1 MLLLPG
7 KWIQC
12 IYGSIGPIVADGIG
26 RLRVC
31 FAAVE
36 TQLQLLCQR
45 RLPWAGRAWVV
56 RELRRTELAR
66 SRAGRI
72 NTGRPAPAVSV
83 THSRGVLAVQ
93 SSRIEDLLGGLLQSL
108 PPGVAH
114 LRQDLE
120 NNFRAVLRANLAKL
134 DLAGRDQ
141 FDAQRKVLERTRAR
155 LEALE
160 SRVAELEAR
169 LAGSGQHSDQ

>member
-1 MLLLPG
+1 M
-7 KWIQC
+7 
-12 IYGSIGPIVADGIG
+12 
-26 RLRVC
+26 
-31 FAAVE
+31 
-36 TQLQLLCQR
+36 
-45 RLPWAGRAWVV
+45 
-56 RELRRTELAR
+56 
-66 SRAGRI
+66 
-72 NTGRPAPAVSV
+72 
-83 THSRGVLAVQ
+83 Q